1 MTFYSVVLF
10 VHVTAV
16 LGLCAALSFEV
27 LSLFHLRRAST
38 LTEVRRWTELVP
50 GLFLVAAGSL
60 LVIFFSG
67 VYLAMRMSA
76 FELAW
81 PRVTV
86 GTLLLIAPLG
96 ALTGRRMRA
105 IRRACADAKAI
116 NSQLLSRLQDPF
128 LKISLGI
135 RIAVFFAILL
145 LMAAKPELWESVVV
159 VGTFVALGLLSLV
172 LARRPTGSLP
182 VPSADRGD

>member
-1 MTFYSVVLF
+1 
-10 VHVTAV
+10 
-16 LGLCAALSFEV
+16 
-27 LSLFHLRRAST
+27 
-38 LTEVRRWTELVP
+38 
-50 GLFLVAAGSL
+50 
-60 LVIFFSG
+60 
-67 VYLAMRMSA
+67 
-76 FELAW
+76 
-81 PRVTV
+81 
-86 GTLLLIAPLG
+86 
-96 ALTGRRMRA
+96 MRA